1 MDDFNSSDEEYGEP
15 IKPHPKAGKKSIEKM
30 MGSRFEDCRN
40 TKKRVKIAA
49 AAVVGP
55 VAVFVTTAVV
65 TVVATIVVVAKFS
78 LYQVER

>member
-1 MDDFNSSDEEYGEP
+1 
-15 IKPHPKAGKKSIEKM
+15 
-30 MGSRFEDCRN
+30 
-40 TKKRVKIAA
+40 VKIA

>member
-30 MGSRFEDCRN
+30 MGSRFEDRRN
-40 TKKRVKIAA
+40 TKKRVKNA